1 MTVESQLDTLEAK
14 GLISLAAYQPELE
27 YLFRHWLVQDAAYG
41 SLLKQE
47 RRLLHGLVGEALENL
62 YPDKAAELSAVLAMH
77 FEGAGEAD
85 KAVDYL
91 LAAGGHALARN
102 AIREAYDAFARA
114 GDLLPAELPDEDDVV
129 RAKRV
134 QAALGKARASL
145 SFGQSEGIVAAL
157 EMAERGAEQLGQP
170 QLVAQVLATRALTL
184 LQRGESPTHP
194 SVKQA
199 LDRVREIGQQLGDE
213 SLTAIAL
220 ALTGLNQVFTGPIR
234 DGVQALE
241 QAVPLLQK
249 RQDIIGAAFA
259 RGALAMGYAELGEF
273 EKADEAAA
281 NAMELAEGGDLIAK
295 LDAQIAYSMVRA
307 TRGDL
312 EGAAP
317 VALDCVTRAEET
329 GAFACVMPS
338 AWVLGDIYHRQGRY
352 EEARQILKRASDIA
366 ASVDRRLMRPTI
378 QGWLGSTASAL
389 GDTAAAKGNWD
400 EALATTRA
408 TGNRFGEA
416 SILAKR
422 GQELAS
428 RGDAES
434 ALADFD
440 AAAAVLEAEGARP
453 FLARVLRG
461 WGETLRATGRR
472 EEGDEKLRRALEL
485 FEDMGISV
493 EAQAVRLALAGGE
506 PLKLD

>member
-1 MTVESQLDTLEAK
+1 MTVESHLDTLEAK
-14 GLISLAAYQPELE
+14 GLIRLAAYQPELE

-47 RRLLHGLVGEALENL
+47 RRLLHRLVGEALENL
-62 YPDKAAELSAVLAMH
+62 YPEKAAELSAVLAMH

-91 LAAGGHALARN
+91 LSAGGHALVRN
-102 AIREAYDAFARA
+102 AIREAYEAFARA
-114 GDLLPAELPDEDDVV
+114 TELLPAERPDEDDVL

-134 QAALGKARASL
+134 QAALGEARASL
-145 SFGQSEGIVAAL
+145 SFGQAEGIVAAL
-157 EMAERGAEQLGQP
+157 DTAERGAEQLGQP
-170 QLVAQVLATRALTL
+170 QLVAQVLATRALAL
-184 LQRGESPTHP
+184 LQRGASPTDP

-199 LDRVREIGQQLGDE
+199 LDRVREIGQELGDE

-234 DGVQALE
+234 DGVHALE

-273 EKADEAAA
+273 DKAEEAVR
-281 NAMELAEGGDLIAK
+281 NAIELAEGGDLIAK
-295 LDAQIAYSMVRA
+295 LDAQIADSMVKA
-307 TRGDL
+307 ARGDL
-312 EGAAP
+312 ESAAP
-317 VALDCVTRAEET
+317 VALECVNRSEET

-338 AWVLGDIYHRQGRY
+338 AWILGDIYHRQGRY
-352 EEARQILKRASDIA
+352 EEASQILKRASEVA
-366 ASVDRRLMRPTI
+366 ATVDRRLWRPTI

-389 GDTAAAKGNWD
+389 GDTVAAQGNWD
-400 EALATTRA
+400 EALASTRS

-422 GQELAS
+422 GQELAT
-428 RGDAES
+428 RGEAGA
-434 ALADFD
+434 ALADFE
-440 AAAAVLEAEGARP
+440 AAAAGLEREGARP
-453 FLARVLRG
+453 YLARVLRG
-461 WGETLRATGRR
+461 WGETLRAVGRR

-485 FEDMGISV
+485 FEEMDITV